1 MYRIMYMSNA
11 KFLFTDEDL
20 EELLINSRIN
30 NSQLNITGLL
40 VIKGKTFIQ
49 CLEGDKKD
57 VEEVFDRIKNDPRH
71 ENILILVEEY
81 TKNRLFPDWSMG
93 YKNIKYLTNLKSKE
107 LKDFSMDENIKIFP
121 NEDVYEVIKEFVT
134 LD

>member
-1 MYRIMYMSNA
+1 MSNA
-11 KFLFTDEDL
+11 RFLFTDEDL

>member
-11 KFLFTDEDL
+11 RFLFTDEDL

-49 CLEGDKKD
+49 CLEGEKQN
-57 VEEVFDRIKNDPRH
+57 VEKVFNRIKNDKRH
-71 ENILILVEEY
+71 ENIL
-81 TKNRLFPDWSMG
+81 
-93 YKNIKYLTNLKSKE
+93 
-107 LKDFSMDENIKIFP
+107 KII
-121 NEDVYEVIKEFVT
+121 NY
-134 LD
+134 